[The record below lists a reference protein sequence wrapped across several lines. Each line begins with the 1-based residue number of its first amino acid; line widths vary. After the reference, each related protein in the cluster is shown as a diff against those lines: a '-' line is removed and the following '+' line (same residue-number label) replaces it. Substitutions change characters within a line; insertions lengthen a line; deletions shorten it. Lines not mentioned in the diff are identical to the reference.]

1 MAASARQIEANR
13 RNAAGPHQ
21 MTEAGKLSVR
31 VNALRHGLTTRLHV
45 VLPDEDLSFYNQI
58 LESLQAEYAPV
69 NTQEEMLVNLISQH
83 YWRLIRVRNMETG
96 AFKLGVVNLSDRCG
110 IDPIQ
115 ADDVN
120 RGGHLSTVMDLN
132 EGVFTKLNRYEASIE
147 RSYYR
152 AIRELERKQANR
164 SRAAAAVPPAE
175 VEIELKT
182 AEPTKEIRSVSQSAQ
197 TVSATPEYFR
207 SVSTN
212 ALSDDLEPPATKE
225 INQQRAQNHAATDGA
240 AHRIQSST

>member
-21 MTEAGKLSVR
+21 MTEAGKQSVR

-45 VLPDEDLSFYNQI
+45 VLPDEDQAFYHQI

-69 NTQEEMLVNLISQH
+69 NTQEEMLVNLIAQH

-96 AFKLGVVNLSDRCG
+96 AFKLGVVNLSNRCG

-115 ADDVN
+115 VDDVN
-120 RGGHLSTVMDLN
+120 RGGNLATVMDVN
-132 EGVFTKLNRYEASIE
+132 EGVFSKLNRYEASVE

-152 AIRELERKQANR
+152 AIRELERKQAAR
-164 SRAAAAVPPAE
+164 PQPAVATMEVNPEPVSEPA
-175 VEIELKT
+175 K
-182 AEPTKEIRSVSQSAQ
+182 AIRSVSSNTLSAD
-197 TVSATPEYFR
+197 P
-207 SVSTN
+207 
-212 ALSDDLEPPATKE
+212 EPPAARE
-225 INQQRAQNHAATDGA
+225 INQQPAQTHAATDGA

>member
-21 MTEAGKLSVR
+21 MTEAGKQSVR

-69 NTQEEMLVNLISQH
+69 NTQEEMLVSLISQH

-115 ADDVN
+115 AD
-120 RGGHLSTVMDLN
+120 GL
-132 EGVFTKLNRYEASIE
+132 
-147 RSYYR
+147 
-152 AIRELERKQANR
+152 
-164 SRAAAAVPPAE
+164 
-175 VEIELKT
+175 
-182 AEPTKEIRSVSQSAQ
+182 
-197 TVSATPEYFR
+197 
-207 SVSTN
+207 
-212 ALSDDLEPPATKE
+212 
-225 INQQRAQNHAATDGA
+225 
-240 AHRIQSST
+240 

>member
-1 MAASARQIEANR
+1 MAASVRQIEANR

-21 MTEAGKLSVR
+21 MTEVGKQSVR

-58 LESLQAEYAPV
+58 LKSLQAEYAPV

-96 AFKLGVVNLSDRCG
+96 AFKLGVVNLSNRCG

-115 ADDVN
+115 PDDIN

-152 AIRELERKQANR
+152 AIRELERKQAAR
-164 SRAAAAVPPAE
+164 PRADAATTE
-175 VEIELKT
+175 VDPEPVTRT
-182 AEPTKEIRSVSQSAQ
+182 AKEIRSVSQSAQ
-197 TVSATPEYFR
+197 AVPATPEHFR
-207 SVSTN
+207 SVSSN

-225 INQQRAQNHAATDGA
+225 INQQPAQNRAATDGA